1 MEELPK
7 VSITFLNIFLPAVI
21 KEIKTNRGKEK
32 VKSKINAEA
41 AFWTWLVGKGE
52 DLGVEKKISST
63 AILLI
68 REQSWTKT
76 CIQ

>member
-41 AFWTWLVGKGE
+41 AF
-52 DLGVEKKISST
+52 
-63 AILLI
+63 
-68 REQSWTKT
+68 
-76 CIQ
+76 